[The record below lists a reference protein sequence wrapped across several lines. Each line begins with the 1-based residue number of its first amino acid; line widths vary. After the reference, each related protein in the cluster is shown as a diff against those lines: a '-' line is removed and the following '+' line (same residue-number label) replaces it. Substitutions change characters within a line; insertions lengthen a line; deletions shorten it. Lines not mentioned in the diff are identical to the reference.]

1 MNNEE
6 KILEL
11 LEQVIARQNKAD
23 AVLEQVLARQD
34 KADAVLEQV
43 LARQDKADAAI
54 AEMRQEMNVRFDKV
68 DERLDFLETC
78 INEAA
83 KDTQMSIRRHE
94 KEYHEAV

>member
-11 LEQVIARQNKAD
+11 LGQVI
-23 AVLEQVLARQD
+23 ARQD

-54 AEMRQEMNVRFDKV
+54 SEMRQEMNARFDKV

-78 INEAA
+78 INAAA
-83 KDTQMSIRRHE
+83 KDTQMSIYRHE

>member
-11 LEQVIARQNKAD
+11 LGQVIARQN
-23 AVLEQVLARQD
+23 

-54 AEMRQEMNVRFDKV
+54 AEMRQEMNARFDKM
-68 DERLDFLETC
+68 DDRLDFLETC

-83 KDTQMSIRRHE
+83 KYTQMSILRHE

>member
-11 LEQVIARQNKAD
+11 LGQVIARQNKAD

-43 LARQDKADAAI
+43 LARQDKADAALYWNKCL
-54 AEMRQEMNVRFDKV
+54 RVRIKPMP
-68 DERLDFLETC
+68 RSPRC
-78 INEAA
+78 AR
-83 KDTQMSIRRHE
+83 K
-94 KEYHEAV
+94 